1 CFLYTICSGQEST
14 RISRYR
20 ILLTISIKYQPKKGS
35 LQHIFGF
42 VVGWVWHSPSDKWHW
57 SLTTQRLLMN
67 FMASE
72 EYDGPISSNGTPS
85 VEVPQTEMAITTEA
99 QQQLRTINP
108 L

>member
-1 CFLYTICSGQEST
+1 
-14 RISRYR
+14 
-20 ILLTISIKYQPKKGS
+20 
-35 LQHIFGF
+35 
-42 VVGWVWHSPSDKWHW
+42 
-57 SLTTQRLLMN
+57 MN

-108 L
+108 LWNSEVYGVDIYAEVLQILS

>member
-1 CFLYTICSGQEST
+1 
-14 RISRYR
+14 
-20 ILLTISIKYQPKKGS
+20 
-35 LQHIFGF
+35 
-42 VVGWVWHSPSDKWHW
+42 
-57 SLTTQRLLMN
+57 MN

-108 L
+108 LRDSEVYGVVIYAEVLQIPS